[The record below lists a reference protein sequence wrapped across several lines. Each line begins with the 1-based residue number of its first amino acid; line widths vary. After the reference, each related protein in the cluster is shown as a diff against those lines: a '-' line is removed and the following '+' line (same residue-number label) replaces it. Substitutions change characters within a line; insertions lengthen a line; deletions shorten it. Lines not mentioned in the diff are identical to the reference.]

1 MYVAESKIFK
11 GGILM
16 VKICGM
22 ASRSVQA
29 STVATGL
36 SAQGTAIAGGTIV
49 CPMAWAFA
57 GMVYLA

>member
-1 MYVAESKIFK
+1 
-11 GGILM
+11 M
-16 VKICGM
+16 VKVCGL
-22 ASRSVQA
+22 ASRSVHA
-29 STVATGL
+29 STVTAGI